1 MTVTKCVSGVPCQ
14 SKIAG
19 NISIFVKRTS
29 SLLTAGIWII
39 ALFMPMARTGWAQ
52 ESVPHPNFVVAK
64 PVINMFAKAEDNSE
78 VISQTIYGTDVA
90 TLEKHADWYNIRTA
104 DGYTGWVEA
113 SGLKALDAG
122 TYAPDDRLVRVAGL
136 SVNIYRDPDV
146 TTHAPVLQ
154 LPWEARLELTSEKR
168 DRSSRWLQ
176 VRLVD
181 GQTAWVQQGDVA
193 QDVSPLTIDEML
205 QLARRFLGITYTWG
219 GVSSFGFDC
228 SGFTQMLERQR
239 GIIMPRDADIQAAWS
254 GVTAVERK
262 DLQPGDLLFFGGSTG
277 KITHTGMYIGGGQFI
292 HDTTHEH
299 PGVQISRLDDMPWT
313 KILVAARRVK

>member
-1 MTVTKCVSGVPCQ
+1 MPPTDCVSSVPCQ
-14 SKIAG
+14 LKTAG
-19 NISIFVKRTS
+19 NIPIFVKLTCNF
-29 SLLTAGIWII
+29 LTASIWII
-39 ALFMPMARTGWAQ
+39 ALFMPTARTGWAQ
-52 ESVPHPNFVVAK
+52 ESVPHPDFVVAK

-78 VISQTIYGTDVA
+78 VISQAIYGTDVA
-90 TLEKHADWYNIRTA
+90 TLERRADWYNIRTA

-113 SGLKALDAG
+113 SGLKTLDTGA
-122 TYAPDDRLVRVAGL
+122 YAPDDRAVRVAGL
-136 SVNIYRDPDV
+136 SVNVYRDPDV
-146 TTHAPVLQ
+146 TKHAPVIQ
-154 LPWEARLELTSEKR
+154 LPWEARLELISEKR

-181 GQTAWVQQGDVA
+181 GQTAWVQQEDVA
-193 QDVSPLTIDEML
+193 QETSPLTIDEML
-205 QLARRFLGITYTWG
+205 QLARKFLGITYTWG

-239 GIIMPRDADIQAAWS
+239 GIVMPRDADIQAAWS
-254 GVTAVERK
+254 GVIAVERK